1 MSADEKFDE
10 VVAVRLTFR
19 AFSDLP
25 ETHLAEMRMSGV
37 EPVTR
42 SVWEFVTAD
51 ELGIDVVPP
60 IGVEYAIA
68 EKLFEVTNR
77 QDSKLFERL
86 LRKFPENRT
95 HTSMSCSSLGETGD
109 LVEIAWLNEDDT
121 VSVIGLRCARFG
133 FEPEGVPVTM
143 SGLMFRVRHRLSER
157 RRGWEESE
165 SLVTP

>member
-25 ETHLAEMRMSGV
+25 ETHLAEMRIAGR
-37 EPVTR
+37 EPITR

-51 ELGIDVVPP
+51 ELGIDVSRRDVARA
-60 IGVEYAIA
+60 VA

-86 LRKFPENRT
+86 LRKFPEDRT
-95 HTSMSCSSLGETGD
+95 HTSMSCASLGETGD
-109 LVEIAWLNEDDT
+109 LVEIAWLNDDDT

-157 RRGWEESE
+157 RREWEESE
-165 SLVTP
+165 SLLTP